1 MDATVKRI
9 NNTLDRYEK
18 LLEKNVDDLE
28 KVVSLIEEIQEDLKK
43 IEVKNGKR

>member
-43 IEVKNGKR
+43 IKIRE

>member
-9 NNTLDRYEK
+9 NNILDRYEK

-28 KVVSLIEEIQEDLKK
+28 KIVSLIEEIQEDLKK
-43 IEVKNGKR
+43 IKIRE